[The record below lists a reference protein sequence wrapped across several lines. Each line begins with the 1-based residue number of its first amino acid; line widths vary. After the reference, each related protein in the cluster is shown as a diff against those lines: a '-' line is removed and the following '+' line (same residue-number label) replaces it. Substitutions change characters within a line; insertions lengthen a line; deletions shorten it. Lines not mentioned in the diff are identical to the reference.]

1 MPPTEAKLRGF
12 GRAYDR
18 KINFGLRDDVD
29 EVRKDV
35 LSYHG
40 NDLHDLRVGES
51 GSPDRLQIGVDDL
64 ATRLDDLRRKGHG
77 SIRLGIGGSARG
89 LGRSRRRRSWRG
101 LDPNSCGPKDN
112 SHNR

>member
-51 GSPDRLQIGVDDL
+51 TS
-64 ATRLDDLRRKGHG
+64 GHCAEIVTV
-77 SIRLGIGGSARG
+77 SSLTEADMQRTSTVK
-89 LGRSRRRRSWRG
+89 S
-101 LDPNSCGPKDN
+101 
-112 SHNR
+112 